1 LESLP
6 DYWIRNISNRLMMRC
21 YSTSRMRQCRSPRY
35 ATQHVGE
42 KLVTHSI
49 PTPAE
54 HNPFDDRGP
63 FLLSL
68 FMTLVGYS
76 VLVALPAIN
85 SAWVDQLGFT
95 DVQVNR
101 VASADLLG
109 LFIGAVLTSALIG
122 RWSRRGL
129 TYLGIALAIGANALC
144 TQYVDYHTT
153 LLLRLMAG
161 LGAGFYTAVAVAGL
175 GAHSKPREAFN
186 WMLLAFAVSQF
197 LELQLIPHLS
207 MNGIY
212 LFFIA
217 TYVVTLPFVKLIP
230 AADTRS
236 RAAETV
242 SPDTQRPTLLAWVGI
257 GAIVIAYINIGA
269 YWSNIELAAEAA
281 GLDGDWAAQ
290 VIAWC
295 VLLSFGGCFTAMWIL
310 KKFDYDRP
318 LLLTFFLMVLAVGVL
333 ALDFTAALFVFSVA
347 MFNFLWIFIDVYQ
360 MGGVSVADRSGSAA
374 AFIPGAQGLGQT
386 VGPFAASIMLDL
398 GWGFD
403 GVFVLCALASAGAL
417 SVYAVIYLKYGRQ
430 TV

>member
-1 LESLP
+1 MT
-6 DYWIRNISNRLMMRC
+6 NN
-21 YSTSRMRQCRSPRY
+21 TTTN
-35 ATQHVGE
+35 AA
-42 KLVTHSI
+42 
-49 PTPAE
+49 AE
-54 HNPFDDRGP
+54 NPFDAKGP

-68 FMTLVGYS
+68 YMTLVGYS

-85 SAWVDQLGFT
+85 GAWVEQLGFSE
-95 DVQVNR
+95 VQVNR

-109 LFIGAVLTSALIG
+109 LFIGAVMTSVLIK
-122 RWSRRGL
+122 RWDRQRL
-129 TYLGIALAIGANALC
+129 TYLGIALAILANALC
-144 TQYVDYHTT
+144 TQYVDYDTT
-153 LLLRLMAG
+153 LILRFVAG

-197 LELQLIPHLS
+197 LELQLIPHLT

-217 TYVVTLPFVKLIP
+217 TYVITLPFVRLIP
-230 AADTRS
+230 RAGSPAPLPAEVSSDDQLPTR
-236 RAAETV
+236 
-242 SPDTQRPTLLAWVGI
+242 LAWVGI

-295 VLLSFGGCFTAMWIL
+295 VLLSFVGCFTAMWVL

-318 LLLTFFLMVLAVGVL
+318 LLFTFVLMVISVGLLAVN
-333 ALDFTAALFVFSVA
+333 FTAALFVFSVA

-386 VGPFAASIMLDL
+386 VGPFAASVMLDL
-398 GWGFD
+398 GWGFN
-403 GVFVLCALASAGAL
+403 GVFILCAAASATAL
-417 SVYAVIYLKYGRQ
+417 CIYAVIYVRYRRAMA
-430 TV
+430 TA

>member
-1 LESLP
+1 MT
-6 DYWIRNISNRLMMRC
+6 NN
-21 YSTSRMRQCRSPRY
+21 TTTN
-35 ATQHVGE
+35 AA
-42 KLVTHSI
+42 
-49 PTPAE
+49 AE
-54 HNPFDDRGP
+54 NPFDAKGP

-68 FMTLVGYS
+68 FMTLIGYS

-85 SAWVDQLGFT
+85 GAWVEQLGFSE
-95 DVQVNR
+95 VQVNR

-109 LFIGAVLTSALIG
+109 LFIGAVMTSVLIK
-122 RWSRRGL
+122 RWDRQHL
-129 TYLGIALAIGANALC
+129 TYLGIALAILANALC
-144 TQYVDYHTT
+144 TQYVDYDTT
-153 LLLRLMAG
+153 LILRFVAG
-161 LGAGFYTAVAVAGL
+161 LGAGLYTAVAVAGL

-197 LELQLIPHLS
+197 LELQLIPHLT

-217 TYVVTLPFVKLIP
+217 TYVITLPFVRLIP
-230 AADTRS
+230 
-236 RAAETV
+236 RAGSPAPLWAEV
-242 SPDTQRPTLLAWVGI
+242 SSDNQRPTRLAWVGI

-295 VLLSFGGCFTAMWIL
+295 VLLSFVGCFTAMWVL

-318 LLLTFFLMVLAVGVL
+318 LLFTFLLMVISVGLLAVN
-333 ALDFTAALFVFSVA
+333 FTAALFVFSVA

-386 VGPFAASIMLDL
+386 VGPFAASVMLDL
-398 GWGFD
+398 GWGFN
-403 GVFVLCALASAGAL
+403 GVFMLCAAASATAL
-417 SVYAVIYLKYGRQ
+417 CIYAVIYVRYRRAMA
-430 TV
+430 TA

>member
-1 LESLP
+1 
-6 DYWIRNISNRLMMRC
+6 M
-21 YSTSRMRQCRSPRY
+21 STGTFREFEP
-35 ATQHVGE
+35 
-42 KLVTHSI
+42 
-49 PTPAE
+49 
-54 HNPFDDRGP
+54 NPFDAKGP

-85 SAWVDQLGFT
+85 GAWVEQLGFSE
-95 DVQVNR
+95 VQVNR

-109 LFIGAVLTSALIG
+109 LFIGAVMTSVLIK
-122 RWSRRGL
+122 RWDRQRL
-129 TYLGIALAIGANALC
+129 TYLGIALAILANALC
-144 TQYVDYHTT
+144 TQYVDYDTT
-153 LLLRLMAG
+153 LILRFIAG

-197 LELQLIPHLS
+197 LELQLIPHLT
-207 MNGIY
+207 MNGVY

-217 TYVVTLPFVKLIP
+217 TYVITLPFVRLIP
-230 AADTRS
+230 
-236 RAAETV
+236 RAG
-242 SPDTQRPTLLAWVGI
+242 SPAPSPGEASDDSQRPSLLAWVGI

-295 VLLSFGGCFTAMWIL
+295 VLLSFVGCFTAMWVL

-318 LLLTFFLMVLAVGVL
+318 LLITFVLMVISVGLLAIN
-333 ALDFTAALFVFSVA
+333 FTAALFVFSVA

-386 VGPFAASIMLDL
+386 VGPFAASVMLDL
-398 GWGFD
+398 GWGFN
-403 GVFVLCALASAGAL
+403 GVFILCAAASATAL
-417 SVYAVIYLKYGRQ
+417 CIYAAIYVRYRRTKA
-430 TV
+430 TA

>member
-1 LESLP
+1 MDGEALEHIVTDP
-6 DYWIRNISNRLMMRC
+6 AV
-21 YSTSRMRQCRSPRY
+21 STSAP
-35 ATQHVGE
+35 V
-42 KLVTHSI
+42 
-49 PTPAE
+49 
-54 HNPFDDRGP
+54 NPFDARGP

-85 SAWVDQLGFT
+85 GAWVDQLGFT
-95 DVQVNR
+95 DVEVNR

-109 LFIGAVLTSALIG
+109 LFIGAVLTSMLI
-122 RWSRRGL
+122 RTWDRQKL
-129 TYLGIALAIGANALC
+129 TYLGIALAIIANGLC
-144 TQYVDYHTT
+144 TRYTDYETT
-153 LLLRLMAG
+153 LMLRLVAG
-161 LGAGFYTAVAVAGL
+161 LGSGFYTAVAVAGL
-175 GAHSKPREAFN
+175 GAHSRPREAFN

-197 LELQLIPHLS
+197 LELQLIPHLT

-212 LFFIA
+212 VFFIA
-217 TYVVTLPFVKLIP
+217 TYVVTLPFVRVIP
-230 AADTRS
+230 KT
-236 RAAETV
+236 
-242 SPDTQRPTLLAWVGI
+242 SPPPSPTDAPSDTQKPTLLAWVGI

-281 GLDGDWAAQ
+281 GIDGDWAAQ

-295 VLLSFGGCFTAMWIL
+295 VLLSFVGCFTAMWVL

-318 LLLTFFLMVLAVGVL
+318 LLFTFVLMVMAVGLL
-333 ALDFTAALFVFSVA
+333 AINFTAAVFVFSVA

-386 VGPFAASIMLDL
+386 VGPFAASVMLDL

-403 GVFVLCALASAGAL
+403 GVFVLCAAASAGAL
-417 SVYAVIYLKYGRQ
+417 LIYTLIYLRFRHHPD
-430 TV
+430 

>member
-1 LESLP
+1 MT
-6 DYWIRNISNRLMMRC
+6 NN
-21 YSTSRMRQCRSPRY
+21 TTTN
-35 ATQHVGE
+35 AA
-42 KLVTHSI
+42 
-49 PTPAE
+49 AE
-54 HNPFDDRGP
+54 NPFDAKGP

-85 SAWVDQLGFT
+85 SAWVEQLGFSE
-95 DVQVNR
+95 VQVNR

-109 LFIGAVLTSALIG
+109 LFIGAVMTSVLIK
-122 RWSRRGL
+122 RWDRQHL
-129 TYLGIALAIGANALC
+129 TYLGIALAILANALC
-144 TQYVDYHTT
+144 TQYVDYDTT
-153 LLLRLMAG
+153 LILRFVAG
-161 LGAGFYTAVAVAGL
+161 LGAGLYTAVAVAGL

-197 LELQLIPHLS
+197 LELQLIPHLT

-217 TYVVTLPFVKLIP
+217 TYVVTLPFVRLIP
-230 AADTRS
+230 
-236 RAAETV
+236 RAGSPAPLRAEV
-242 SPDTQRPTLLAWVGI
+242 SSDNQRPTRLAWVGI

-295 VLLSFGGCFTAMWIL
+295 VLLSFVGCFTAMWVL

-318 LLLTFFLMVLAVGVL
+318 LLFTFLLMVISVGLLAVN
-333 ALDFTAALFVFSVA
+333 FTAALFVFSVA

-386 VGPFAASIMLDL
+386 VGPFAASVMLDL
-398 GWGFD
+398 GWGFN
-403 GVFVLCALASAGAL
+403 GVFILCAAASATAL
-417 SVYAVIYLKYGRQ
+417 CIYAVIYVRYRRAMA
-430 TV
+430 TA

>member
-1 LESLP
+1 MTETA
-6 DYWIRNISNRLMMRC
+6 IS
-21 YSTSRMRQCRSPRY
+21 P
-35 ATQHVGE
+35 AG
-42 KLVTHSI
+42 
-49 PTPAE
+49 PT
-54 HNPFDDRGP
+54 NPFDARGP

-85 SAWVDQLGFT
+85 GAWVDQLGFT

-109 LFIGAVLTSALIG
+109 LFIGAVLTSLLI
-122 RWSRRGL
+122 RTWNRQRL
-129 TYLGIALAIGANALC
+129 TYLGIALAIAANGLC
-144 TQYVDYHTT
+144 TQYVDYQMT
-153 LLLRLMAG
+153 LLLRFVAG

-175 GAHSKPREAFN
+175 GANSKPREAFN

-197 LELQLIPHLS
+197 LELQLIPHLT

-212 LFFIA
+212 VFFIA
-217 TYVVTLPFVKLIP
+217 TYVVTLPFVRLIP
-230 AADTRS
+230 RS
-236 RAAETV
+236 APPAPASEPVATG
-242 SPDTQRPTLLAWVGI
+242 QRPSLLAWVGI
-257 GAIVIAYINIGA
+257 GAIVIAYVNIGA

-318 LLLTFFLMVLAVGVL
+318 LLFTFSLMVLAVGLL
-333 ALDFTAALFVFSVA
+333 AVEFTAALFVFSVA

-386 VGPFAASIMLDL
+386 AGPFAASVMLDL

-403 GVFVLCALASAGAL
+403 GVFVLCALASAAAL
-417 SVYAVIYLKYGRQ
+417 LVYTLIYLRYGHQ
-430 TV
+430 SV

>member
-1 LESLP
+1 MAS
-6 DYWIRNISNRLMMRC
+6 S
-21 YSTSRMRQCRSPRY
+21 S
-35 ATQHVGE
+35 
-42 KLVTHSI
+42 
-49 PTPAE
+49 
-54 HNPFDDRGP
+54 NPFDARGP

-85 SAWVDQLGFT
+85 GAWVEQLGFNE
-95 DVQVNR
+95 VQVNR

-109 LFIGAVLTSALIG
+109 LFIGAVMTSVLIK
-122 RWSRRGL
+122 RWDRQRL
-129 TYLGIALAIGANALC
+129 TYLGITLAIAANGLC
-144 TQYVDYHTT
+144 TQYVDYQMT
-153 LLLRLMAG
+153 LILRFVAG

-186 WMLLAFAVSQF
+186 WMLLAFAISQF
-197 LELQLIPHLS
+197 LELQLIPHLT

-217 TYVVTLPFVKLIP
+217 TYLVTVPFVRLIP
-230 AADTRS
+230 TTNPPAPS
-236 RAAETV
+236 AE
-242 SPDTQRPTLLAWVGI
+242 PEALGQRPSLLAWVGI

-295 VLLSFGGCFTAMWIL
+295 VLLSFGGCFAAMWVL
-310 KKFDYDRP
+310 KRFDYDRP
-318 LLLTFFLMVLAVGVL
+318 LLFTFFLMVLAVGLL
-333 ALDFTAALFVFSVA
+333 AVNFTAALFVFSVA

-403 GVFVLCALASAGAL
+403 GVFVLCALASATAL
-417 SVYAVIYLKYGRQ
+417 LVYTLIYLRYGHQ
-430 TV
+430 SV

>member
-1 LESLP
+1 MTDP
-6 DYWIRNISNRLMMRC
+6 AV
-21 YSTSRMRQCRSPRY
+21 STSAP
-35 ATQHVGE
+35 V
-42 KLVTHSI
+42 
-49 PTPAE
+49 
-54 HNPFDDRGP
+54 NPFDARGP

-85 SAWVDQLGFT
+85 GAWVDQLGFT
-95 DVQVNR
+95 DVEVNR

-109 LFIGAVLTSALIG
+109 LFIGAVLTSVLI
-122 RWSRRGL
+122 RTWDRQKL
-129 TYLGIALAIGANALC
+129 TYLGIALAIIANGLC
-144 TQYVDYHTT
+144 TRYTDYETT
-153 LLLRLMAG
+153 LMLRLVAG
-161 LGAGFYTAVAVAGL
+161 LGSGFYTAVAVAGL
-175 GAHSKPREAFN
+175 GAHSRPREAFN

-197 LELQLIPHLS
+197 LELQLIPHLT

-212 LFFIA
+212 VFFIG
-217 TYVVTLPFVKLIP
+217 TYVVTLPFVRVIP
-230 AADTRS
+230 KT
-236 RAAETV
+236 
-242 SPDTQRPTLLAWVGI
+242 SPPPSPTDAPSDAQKPTLLAWIGI

-281 GLDGDWAAQ
+281 GIDGDWAAQ

-295 VLLSFGGCFTAMWIL
+295 VLLSFVGCFTAMWVL

-318 LLLTFFLMVLAVGVL
+318 LLFTFVLMVMAVGLL
-333 ALDFTAALFVFSVA
+333 AINFTAAVFVFSVA

-386 VGPFAASIMLDL
+386 VGPFAASVMLDL

-403 GVFVLCALASAGAL
+403 GVFVLCAAASAGAL
-417 SVYAVIYLKYGRQ
+417 LIYTLIYLSFRHHPG
-430 TV
+430 

>member
-1 LESLP
+1 MTDP
-6 DYWIRNISNRLMMRC
+6 AV
-21 YSTSRMRQCRSPRY
+21 STSAP
-35 ATQHVGE
+35 V
-42 KLVTHSI
+42 
-49 PTPAE
+49 
-54 HNPFDDRGP
+54 NPFDARGP

-85 SAWVDQLGFT
+85 GAWVDQLGFT
-95 DVQVNR
+95 DVEVNR

-109 LFIGAVLTSALIG
+109 LFIGAVLTSMLI
-122 RWSRRGL
+122 RTWDRQKL
-129 TYLGIALAIGANALC
+129 TYLGIALAIIANGLC
-144 TQYVDYHTT
+144 TRYTDYETT
-153 LLLRLMAG
+153 LMLRLVAG
-161 LGAGFYTAVAVAGL
+161 LGSGFYTAVAVAGL
-175 GAHSKPREAFN
+175 GAHSRPREAFN

-197 LELQLIPHLS
+197 LELQLIPHLT

-212 LFFIA
+212 VFFIG
-217 TYVVTLPFVKLIP
+217 TYVVTLPFVRVIP
-230 AADTRS
+230 KT
-236 RAAETV
+236 
-242 SPDTQRPTLLAWVGI
+242 SPPPSPTDAPSDAQKPTLLAWVGI

-281 GLDGDWAAQ
+281 GIDGDWAAQ

-295 VLLSFGGCFTAMWIL
+295 VLLSFVGCFTAMWVL

-318 LLLTFFLMVLAVGVL
+318 LLFTFVLMVIAVGLL
-333 ALDFTAALFVFSVA
+333 AINFTAAVFVFSVA

-386 VGPFAASIMLDL
+386 VGPFAASVMLDL

-403 GVFVLCALASAGAL
+403 GVFVLCAAASAGAL
-417 SVYAVIYLKYGRQ
+417 LIYTLIYLRFRHHPG
-430 TV
+430 

>member
-1 LESLP
+1 MT
-6 DYWIRNISNRLMMRC
+6 DFAAA
-21 YSTSRMRQCRSPRY
+21 TSSQ
-35 ATQHVGE
+35 A
-42 KLVTHSI
+42 
-49 PTPAE
+49 
-54 HNPFDDRGP
+54 NPFDARGP

-109 LFIGAVLTSALIG
+109 LFIGAVLTSALIR
-122 RWSRRGL
+122 RWSRQGL

-144 TQYVDYHTT
+144 TQYVDYQTT
-153 LLLRLMAG
+153 LLLRLVAG

-175 GAHSKPREAFN
+175 GAHSRPREAFN
-186 WMLLAFAVSQF
+186 WMLLAFAISQF

-217 TYVVTLPFVKLIP
+217 TYVITLPFVRLIP
-230 AADTRS
+230 TVTA
-236 RAAETV
+236 RAPVPESV
-242 SPDTQRPTLLAWVGI
+242 SHNTQRPTLLAWVGI

-318 LLLTFFLMVLAVGVL
+318 LLLTFFLMVLAVGLL

-417 SVYAVIYLKYGRQ
+417 SIYAVIYLKYGHQ

>member
-1 LESLP
+1 MT
-6 DYWIRNISNRLMMRC
+6 DFAAA
-21 YSTSRMRQCRSPRY
+21 TSSQ
-35 ATQHVGE
+35 A
-42 KLVTHSI
+42 
-49 PTPAE
+49 
-54 HNPFDDRGP
+54 NPFDARGP

-109 LFIGAVLTSALIG
+109 LFIGAVLTSALIR
-122 RWSRRGL
+122 RWSRQGL

-144 TQYVDYHTT
+144 TQYVDYQTT
-153 LLLRLMAG
+153 LLLRLVAG

-175 GAHSKPREAFN
+175 GAHSRPREAFN
-186 WMLLAFAVSQF
+186 WMLLAFAISQF

-217 TYVVTLPFVKLIP
+217 TYVITLPFVRLIP
-230 AADTRS
+230 TVTA
-236 RAAETV
+236 RAPVPESV
-242 SPDTQRPTLLAWVGI
+242 SHNTQRPTRLAWIGI

-318 LLLTFFLMVLAVGVL
+318 LLLTFFLMVLAVGLL

-417 SVYAVIYLKYGRQ
+417 SIYAAIYLKYGQQ

>member
-1 LESLP
+1 MTDP
-6 DYWIRNISNRLMMRC
+6 
-21 YSTSRMRQCRSPRY
+21 
-35 ATQHVGE
+35 AV
-42 KLVTHSI
+42 
-49 PTPAE
+49 PTPAPV
-54 HNPFDDRGP
+54 NPFDARGP

-85 SAWVDQLGFT
+85 GAWVDQLGFT

-109 LFIGAVLTSALIG
+109 LFIGAVLTSVLI
-122 RWSRRGL
+122 RSWDRQKL
-129 TYLGIALAIGANALC
+129 TYLGIALAIIANALC
-144 TQYVDYHTT
+144 TQYVDYETT
-153 LLLRLMAG
+153 LILRLLAG
-161 LGAGFYTAVAVAGL
+161 LGSGFYTAVAVAGL
-175 GAHSKPREAFN
+175 GAHSRPREAFN
-186 WMLLAFAVSQF
+186 WMLLAFAISQF
-197 LELQLIPHLS
+197 LELQLIPHLT

-212 LFFIA
+212 VFFIA
-217 TYVVTLPFVKLIP
+217 TYVVTLPFVRVIP
-230 AADTRS
+230 KT
-236 RAAETV
+236 
-242 SPDTQRPTLLAWVGI
+242 SPPLSPTDAPSDTQKPTLLAWIGI

-281 GLDGDWAAQ
+281 GIEGDWAAQ

-295 VLLSFGGCFTAMWIL
+295 VLLSFVGCFTAMWVL

-318 LLLTFFLMVLAVGVL
+318 LLFTFVLMVIAVGLL
-333 ALDFTAALFVFSVA
+333 AINFTAAVFVLSVA

-386 VGPFAASIMLDL
+386 VGPFAASIMLEL

-403 GVFVLCALASAGAL
+403 GVFVLCAAASAGAL
-417 SVYAVIYLKYGRQ
+417 LIYTLIYLRFRHHPA
-430 TV
+430 

>member
-1 LESLP
+1 MDGEALEHIVTDP
-6 DYWIRNISNRLMMRC
+6 AV
-21 YSTSRMRQCRSPRY
+21 STSAP
-35 ATQHVGE
+35 V
-42 KLVTHSI
+42 
-49 PTPAE
+49 
-54 HNPFDDRGP
+54 NPFDARGP

-85 SAWVDQLGFT
+85 GAWVDQLGFT
-95 DVQVNR
+95 DVEVNR

-109 LFIGAVLTSALIG
+109 LFIGAVLTSVLI
-122 RWSRRGL
+122 RTWDRQKL
-129 TYLGIALAIGANALC
+129 TYLGIALAIIANGLC
-144 TQYVDYHTT
+144 TRYTDYETT
-153 LLLRLMAG
+153 LMLRLVAG
-161 LGAGFYTAVAVAGL
+161 LGSGFYTAVAVAGL
-175 GAHSKPREAFN
+175 GAHSRPREAFN

-197 LELQLIPHLS
+197 LELQLIPHLT

-212 LFFIA
+212 VFFIA
-217 TYVVTLPFVKLIP
+217 TYVVTLPFVRVIP
-230 AADTRS
+230 KT
-236 RAAETV
+236 
-242 SPDTQRPTLLAWVGI
+242 SPPPSPTDAPSDTQKPTLLAWVGI

-281 GLDGDWAAQ
+281 GIDGDWAAQ

-295 VLLSFGGCFTAMWIL
+295 VLLSFVGCFTAMWVL

-318 LLLTFFLMVLAVGVL
+318 LLFTFVLMVMAVGLL
-333 ALDFTAALFVFSVA
+333 AINFTAAVFVFSVA

-386 VGPFAASIMLDL
+386 VGPFAASVMLDL

-403 GVFVLCALASAGAL
+403 GVFVLCAAASAGAL
-417 SVYAVIYLKYGRQ
+417 LIYTLIYLRFRHHPD
-430 TV
+430 

>member
-1 LESLP
+1 MTETA
-6 DYWIRNISNRLMMRC
+6 IS
-21 YSTSRMRQCRSPRY
+21 P
-35 ATQHVGE
+35 AG
-42 KLVTHSI
+42 
-49 PTPAE
+49 PT
-54 HNPFDDRGP
+54 NPFDARGP

-85 SAWVDQLGFT
+85 GAWVDQLGFT
-95 DVQVNR
+95 DVEVNR

-109 LFIGAVLTSALIG
+109 LFIGAVLTSLLI
-122 RWSRRGL
+122 RTWNRQRL
-129 TYLGIALAIGANALC
+129 TYLGIALAIAANGLC
-144 TQYVDYHTT
+144 TQYVDYQMT
-153 LLLRLMAG
+153 LLLRFVAG

-197 LELQLIPHLS
+197 LELQLIPHLT

-212 LFFIA
+212 VFFIA
-217 TYVVTLPFVKLIP
+217 TYVVTLPFVRLIP
-230 AADTRS
+230 RS
-236 RAAETV
+236 APPAPASEPVATG
-242 SPDTQRPTLLAWVGI
+242 QRPSLLAWVGI
-257 GAIVIAYINIGA
+257 GAIVIAYVNIGA

-318 LLLTFFLMVLAVGVL
+318 LLFTFSLMVLAVGLL
-333 ALDFTAALFVFSVA
+333 AVEFTAALFVFSVA

-386 VGPFAASIMLDL
+386 AGPFAASVMLDL

-403 GVFVLCALASAGAL
+403 GVFVLCALASAAAL
-417 SVYAVIYLKYGRQ
+417 LVYTLIYLRYGHQ
-430 TV
+430 SV

>member
-1 LESLP
+1 MT
-6 DYWIRNISNRLMMRC
+6 NN
-21 YSTSRMRQCRSPRY
+21 TTTN
-35 ATQHVGE
+35 AA
-42 KLVTHSI
+42 
-49 PTPAE
+49 AE
-54 HNPFDDRGP
+54 NPFDAKGP

-85 SAWVDQLGFT
+85 GAWVEQLGFSE
-95 DVQVNR
+95 VQVNR

-109 LFIGAVLTSALIG
+109 LFIGAVMTSVLIK
-122 RWSRRGL
+122 RWDRQRL
-129 TYLGIALAIGANALC
+129 TYLGIALAILANALC
-144 TQYVDYHTT
+144 TQYVDYDTT
-153 LLLRLMAG
+153 LILRFVAG

-197 LELQLIPHLS
+197 LELQLIPHLT

-217 TYVVTLPFVKLIP
+217 TYVITLPFVRLIP
-230 AADTRS
+230 
-236 RAAETV
+236 RAGSPAPLPAEV
-242 SPDTQRPTLLAWVGI
+242 SSDNQRPTRLAWVGI

-295 VLLSFGGCFTAMWIL
+295 VLLSFVGCFTAMWVL

-318 LLLTFFLMVLAVGVL
+318 LLFTFVLMVISVGLLAVN
-333 ALDFTAALFVFSVA
+333 FTAALFVFSVA

-386 VGPFAASIMLDL
+386 VGPFAASVMLDL
-398 GWGFD
+398 GWGFN
-403 GVFVLCALASAGAL
+403 GVFILCAAASATAL
-417 SVYAVIYLKYGRQ
+417 CIYAVIYVRYRRA
-430 TV
+430 TATA

>member
-1 LESLP
+1 LEH
-6 DYWIRNISNRLMMRC
+6 
-21 YSTSRMRQCRSPRY
+21 
-35 ATQHVGE
+35 A
-42 KLVTHSI
+42 VTDPAV
-49 PTPAE
+49 PTPAPV
-54 HNPFDDRGP
+54 NPFDARGP

-85 SAWVDQLGFT
+85 GAWVDQLGFT

-109 LFIGAVLTSALIG
+109 LFIGAVLTSVLI
-122 RWSRRGL
+122 RTWDRQKL
-129 TYLGIALAIGANALC
+129 TYLGIALAIIANALC
-144 TQYVDYHTT
+144 TQYVDYETT
-153 LLLRLMAG
+153 LILRLLAG
-161 LGAGFYTAVAVAGL
+161 LGSGFYTAVAVAGL
-175 GAHSKPREAFN
+175 GAHSRPREAFN
-186 WMLLAFAVSQF
+186 WMLLAFAISQF
-197 LELQLIPHLS
+197 LELQLIPHLT

-212 LFFIA
+212 VFFIA
-217 TYVVTLPFVKLIP
+217 TYVVTLPFVRVIP
-230 AADTRS
+230 KTSPLGSTADATD
-236 RAAETV
+236 
-242 SPDTQRPTLLAWVGI
+242 DTQKPTLLAWIGI

-281 GLDGDWAAQ
+281 GIEGDWAAQ

-295 VLLSFGGCFTAMWIL
+295 VLLSFVGCFTAMWVL

-318 LLLTFFLMVLAVGVL
+318 LLFTFVLMVIAVGLL
-333 ALDFTAALFVFSVA
+333 AINFTAAVFVLSVA

-386 VGPFAASIMLDL
+386 VGPFAASIMLEL

-403 GVFVLCALASAGAL
+403 GVFVLCAVASAGAL
-417 SVYAVIYLKYGRQ
+417 LIYTLIYLRFRHHPA
-430 TV
+430 